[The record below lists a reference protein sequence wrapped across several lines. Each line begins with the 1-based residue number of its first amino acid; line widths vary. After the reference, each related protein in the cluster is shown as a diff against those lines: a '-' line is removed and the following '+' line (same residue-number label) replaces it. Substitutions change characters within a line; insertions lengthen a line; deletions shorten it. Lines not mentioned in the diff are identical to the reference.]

1 MNKTLLTI
9 SLSIST
15 FSFAQ
20 NYAID
25 QIPANLLTDAYA
37 VIRQNDEKIELLKID
52 ELKYT
57 EDVVVTVLSK
67 AGDNYVDA
75 QTDYNPNTRIDLFEA
90 TLYDANGKEIK
101 KFKTKDFGDQSYVTG
116 GLAAVHKL
124 ICHHHHNA
132 IICQCH
138 IHRISRILNISLIF
152 CHKTSI

>member
-67 AGDNYVDA
+67 AWDNYVGA
-75 QTDYNPNTRIDLFEA
+75 QTDYNHNTRIDLFEA
-90 TLYDANGKEIK
+90 TL
-101 KFKTKDFGDQSYVTG
+101 
-116 GLAAVHKL
+116 
-124 ICHHHHNA
+124 
-132 IICQCH
+132 
-138 IHRISRILNISLIF
+138 
-152 CHKTSI
+152 